1 MNDIAR
7 ENNLVFDI
15 KKVVSLSPVKFNSAL
30 VKTVQESCDLLGY
43 SWEYIV
49 SGAGHDACQL
59 NHKFPTSMIFIP
71 CVDGLS
77 HNEAEN
83 ITDDWCQKGAKVL
96 LDSTVTLANQI

>member
-1 MNDIAR
+1 
-7 ENNLVFDI
+7 
-15 KKVVSLSPVKFNSAL
+15 
-30 VKTVQESCDLLGY
+30 
-43 SWEYIV
+43 
-49 SGAGHDACQL
+49 
-59 NHKFPTSMIFIP
+59 MIFIP